1 MKIRIPLFLCLLIV
15 SLSHAQSGFDRHAML
30 ENIALNV
37 VLPCH
42 ERFVQA
48 AIAFEEATERL
59 ASSANLAKLETAQ
72 AAWKTAGSS
81 WAHCELFQFGGL
93 EIMILHNQINKRPNL
108 TQIANAINS
117 DTELSSAFIESQGSS
132 MKGLAAAELLL
143 FSEQGNDAVLNQL
156 QNERQRQ
163 FLLAL
168 AQNLSAKAQ
177 ELVAYWSPTAQDYA
191 SKFAAADGADG
202 STKGS
207 INMTMNQLI
216 SLLEQINREKLATP
230 LGGTEAGGTARP
242 ETAEAYLSQS
252 SSERIV
258 ANLEGAISLFTGANG
273 LGIDDYL
280 DSMDQGLLASQIID
294 QLDAAREALQDLGS
308 LEDAVVNNPE
318 RVSQIFNVLK
328 NALVL
333 TSVDAAN
340 QLGITVTFNDA
351 DGD

>member
-191 SKFAAADGADG
+191 SKFAAADGA
-202 STKGS
+202 SK
-207 INMTMNQLI
+207 
-216 SLLEQINREKLATP
+216 
-230 LGGTEAGGTARP
+230 
-242 ETAEAYLSQS
+242 
-252 SSERIV
+252 
-258 ANLEGAISLFTGANG
+258 
-273 LGIDDYL
+273 
-280 DSMDQGLLASQIID
+280 
-294 QLDAAREALQDLGS
+294 
-308 LEDAVVNNPE
+308 
-318 RVSQIFNVLK
+318 
-328 NALVL
+328 
-333 TSVDAAN
+333 
-340 QLGITVTFNDA
+340 
-351 DGD
+351 